1 MRKIRC
7 KLRKRTPKQMLLAY
21 LIGLGIAF
29 LVLQGVAWLALH
41 QFGLVGNIIYIA
53 WLSGSVV
60 VLFAKD
66 VLDVILAKFRKR
78 IILNHPL
85 LEHSPYSALVA
96 YLSPA
101 VWVSMIAAAGA
112 IFGFCKDLAML
123 R

>member
-1 MRKIRC
+1 
-7 KLRKRTPKQMLLAY
+7 MLLAY